1 MWLVAARGWRPAV
14 AGEGQDEAEDEP
26 DSADDHQ
33 DDPDDLEVNAGNRR
47 GDRELE
53 DRPGCNE
60 KERDSDRHVPTVAER
75 TSCAG

>member
-1 MWLVAARGWRPAV
+1 
-14 AGEGQDEAEDEP
+14 
-26 DSADDHQ
+26 
-33 DDPDDLEVNAGNRR
+33 LEVNAGNRR